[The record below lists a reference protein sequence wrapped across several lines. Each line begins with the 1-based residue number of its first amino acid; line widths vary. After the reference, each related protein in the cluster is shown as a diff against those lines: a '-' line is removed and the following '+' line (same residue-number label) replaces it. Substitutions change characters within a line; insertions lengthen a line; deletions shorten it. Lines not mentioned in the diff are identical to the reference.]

1 MATSINYAIKNYN
14 NLVNEKLIN
23 PMAKKI
29 VSGLLLFAPILSTA
43 FFKLSFTDIGILKM
57 TFFYFII
64 FFIIFTLSEPNV
76 FKKVSSELIIAKI
89 DNIVIPLYD
98 SFFIHKFEGLHLFFI
113 EYFVVTFSLLVICL
127 VICFINK
134 TISYKENTVFN
145 KIHYLIISFCLILY
159 ILEISYYESK
169 YHLSTIK
176 GLFNSNEFIIITVLI
191 IFLYGLLFH
200 IVYYADNE
208 RCFFTERTQDFNK
221 LLSMFRRIYNVIFNK
236 IVSLLNNV
244 IKLLKGM
251 YFMVIDLLKRKY
263 ISKGLVNFTLR
274 DISDLYSIFGI
285 NLLNIKGFVDLD
297 EANRNSFKIFI
308 VNFYNAL
315 SLDSRP
321 KIHPLSVNYVKEI
334 EYYIKGPDDDIL
346 IVGKKLFKVV
356 DNEEIILEDY
366 IDKKYE
372 KQEVFKDEPVYYLR
386 FDYLFD
392 NKKEWL
398 HIKEDGITWY

>member
-14 NLVNEKLIN
+14 NLVNEKSIN

-29 VSGLLLFAPILSTA
+29 VSGLLLFAPIVSTA
-43 FFKLSFTDIGILKM
+43 FFKLSFTDIGTLKM

-89 DNIVIPLYD
+89 DNIVIPLYYA
-98 SFFIHKFEGLHLFFI
+98 FFIHKFDGLHLSFI

-145 KIHYLIISFCLILY
+145 KIHYLIISFCLILS
-159 ILEISYYESK
+159 ILVINYYESK

-176 GLFNSNEFIIITVLI
+176 GLFNSNGFIIITVLI

-221 LLSMFRRIYNVIFNK
+221 LLSMFKRIYNVIFNK
-236 IVSLLNNV
+236 IVSLLNNA
-244 IKLLKGM
+244 IKLLKEM
-251 YFMVIDLLKRKY
+251 HFMVIDLLKRKY

-315 SLDSRP
+315 SLDSKP

-372 KQEVFKDEPVYYLR
+372 KQEVFKDEPIYFLR

>member
-1 MATSINYAIKNYN
+1 
-14 NLVNEKLIN
+14 
-23 PMAKKI
+23 
-29 VSGLLLFAPILSTA
+29 
-43 FFKLSFTDIGILKM
+43 
-57 TFFYFII
+57 
-64 FFIIFTLSEPNV
+64 
-76 FKKVSSELIIAKI
+76 
-89 DNIVIPLYD
+89 
-98 SFFIHKFEGLHLFFI
+98 
-113 EYFVVTFSLLVICL
+113 
-127 VICFINK
+127 
-134 TISYKENTVFN
+134 
-145 KIHYLIISFCLILY
+145 
-159 ILEISYYESK
+159 
-169 YHLSTIK
+169 
-176 GLFNSNEFIIITVLI
+176 
-191 IFLYGLLFH
+191 
-200 IVYYADNE
+200 
-208 RCFFTERTQDFNK
+208 
-221 LLSMFRRIYNVIFNK
+221 
-236 IVSLLNNV
+236 
-244 IKLLKGM
+244 M

-297 EANRNSFKIFI
+297 EAHRNSFKIFI

-315 SLDSRP
+315 SLDSKP
-321 KIHPLSVNYVKEI
+321 KIHPISVNYVKEI

-372 KQEVFKDEPVYYLR
+372 RQEVFKDEPIYYLR